1 MSKCDEN
8 TFSGDPDNVPNDVVR
23 RLGAHCLPRCMW
35 VFCHCFATVNVVIY
49 VIRLTPCFLKPALYF
64 IFDKAGGRKSN
75 FADRNLTSAKGY
87 PCQYK
92 GILRALDSYIS

>member
-1 MSKCDEN
+1 MYV
-8 TFSGDPDNVPNDVVR
+8 FGF
-23 RLGAHCLPRCMW
+23 
-35 VFCHCFATVNVVIY
+35 FCHCFATVNVVIY

-92 GILRALDSYIS
+92 GILRAPDSYIS

>member
-1 MSKCDEN
+1 MGKI
-8 TFSGDPDNVPNDVVR
+8 VVVR
-23 RLGAHCLPRCMW
+23 FF
-35 VFCHCFATVNVVIY
+35 FCRV
-49 VIRLTPCFLKPALYF
+49 YF